1 MSFRTI
7 TVASTTKSTAKQY
20 QSEATTWGGF
30 KDFLRADFDNL
41 DKMRAVIRET
51 RNDLT
56 SDDAILPLDS
66 FTILLNPKEI
76 KAGAS
81 QVDVIGVLESVK
93 ERFGEAIDDIIEDV
107 QNGHYD
113 QAPTKLKAATTSVVS
128 SSLAKDLE
136 GLKNG
141 KF

>member
-1 MSFRTI
+1 MSLRTI

-20 QSEATTWGGF
+20 QSEATTWGGL
-30 KDFLRADFDNL
+30 KDFLRKDFDNL

-56 SDDAILPLDS
+56 SDDAMLPLDS

-76 KAGAS
+76 KAGANK
-81 QVDVIGVLESVK
+81 VDVVAVLEGVRD
-93 ERFGEAIDDIIEDV
+93 RFSEAIDEIIYDV
-107 QNGHYD
+107 NSGAYD
-113 QAPTKLKAATTSVVS
+113 QAPVKLKTATTNVLS
-128 SSLAKDLE
+128 STLAKELE
-136 GLKNG
+136 DLKNG